1 MIDEDEES
9 FEPIIIENE
18 IIKFC
23 SISKDEWLDI
33 VESISSDD
41 PDINVGNIIKN
52 VVTLQNGRKEER
64 RANR

>member
-52 VVTLQNGRKEER
+52 VVTL
-64 RANR
+64 